1 MRNLIALSF
10 AAMVSAAPASA
21 QESEAEPPGEIAEG
35 FSLME
40 EGARLLMRGLAEEM
54 EPALEELQDMARE
67 IEPALRAFAAE
78 MGPALTELMRIVDEI
93 RYYEAP
99 ELLPNGD
106 IILRRRDDAPAY
118 VAPLGEE
125 TDL

>member
-1 MRNLIALSF
+1 MRLVIALSF
-10 AAMVSAAPASA
+10 AAALAAAPLAA

-40 EGARLLMRGLAEEM
+40 EGAKLLMRGLAEEM

-78 MGPALTELMRIVDEI
+78 MGPALTELMRLVDEI
-93 RYYEAP
+93 RYYEVP
-99 ELLPNGD
+99 EVLPNGD
-106 IILRRRDDAPAY
+106 IILRRRDDAPPY
-118 VAPLGEE
+118 VAPPGEE
-125 TDL
+125 TEL

>member
-1 MRNLIALSF
+1 MKHLVALSF
-10 AAMVSAAPASA
+10 AAALVAAPVAA
-21 QESEAEPPGEIAEG
+21 QDEAEPPGEIAEG

-78 MGPALTELMRIVDEI
+78 MGPALTELMRLADEI

-106 IILRRRDDAPAY
+106 IILRRREDAPPY
-118 VAPLGEE
+118 VAPPGEE